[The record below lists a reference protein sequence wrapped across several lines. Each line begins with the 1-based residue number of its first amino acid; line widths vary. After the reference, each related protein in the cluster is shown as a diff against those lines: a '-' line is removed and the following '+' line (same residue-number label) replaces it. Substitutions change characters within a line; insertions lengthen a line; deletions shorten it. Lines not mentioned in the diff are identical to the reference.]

1 VDRAQTQKR
10 VVVTLVILL
19 GCCPGVWALEPSRDI
34 SQYAHTSWKIRDG
47 FATGTIHQIAQT
59 PDGYLWLATESG
71 LLRFDGVRAVPWQP
85 PQGEHLPSNDI
96 RGLIAGRDG
105 TLWIG
110 TAKGL
115 ASWKDGKLT
124 YYLELDKHDVA
135 ALLEDREGTVWA
147 GGVMWEAGPNHPGK
161 LCAIHGG
168 GIECYGAD
176 GSLSFGVTSIYED
189 SRGNLW
195 LGAGNGL
202 WRWRPGPPEHF
213 ALPELNRFALPGMVF
228 PWNAFLDGDH
238 GALLIGGR
246 SGVKQFVDGKL
257 KEYPFPSG
265 GQHFHEGGTL
275 LRDRNGGLW
284 IGTLDRGILH
294 VHQGNAD
301 VFAQSDGLS
310 GNSVQS
316 FFEDREGSIWVA
328 TTNGLDRF
336 RDFAVSTISV
346 KQGLSSPFVVCL
358 LAAKDGSVWLGTSDG
373 LNRWKGGVITT
384 YRRPSATSA
393 PPANGIPG
401 ANTPDGVAH
410 EILST
415 ELPDNYVT
423 SLFQDVHGRI
433 WVSTARGLAY
443 FENNRLVRLSGVQ
456 VTSISQLA
464 GDGAGNLWVTNNDQ
478 GLYRLREDK
487 VVERIPWA
495 NLKVRGTNSNP
506 MVVDPVHGGLW
517 LASWS
522 GGVVYFKDGQVRA
535 FYDHAAGLGEGRV
548 NALQFDRDGSLWAAT
563 DGGLSRIE
571 NGRVATLTTKNGLP
585 CDTSHD
591 LVEDDAHSLWLIMAC
606 GLVRVAHSELEA
618 WVADSRYRVT
628 ATVFDSSDGV
638 RSHAGTYGFG
648 PRVAKTADGKL
659 WFLPLDGVSVVDP
672 DRLAFNKLPPP
683 VRIERVIADGKT
695 YWQNWSGDAYTSH
708 PTLPPRIRDLAI
720 DYTALSLVAPERV
733 RFRFKLEGQDEDW
746 REVANARQVQ
756 YSNLRPGPYRFRVS
770 ACNNSG
776 VWNEDGA
783 ILDFGVTP
791 AYYQTTWFRS
801 IGIASVLLVLW
812 MLYLMRIHQVR
823 KQEMRLRNVID
834 AVPANVWSTS
844 PDGAVDFVNQR
855 WQELTGL
862 PADQALGWNWEDAV
876 HPDDRAGFVAHW
888 HAAVKNGEAM
898 EHEVRVGRPTGEYRW
913 LFVRNV
919 PLRDER
925 GNILKWYGTSVDIE
939 DRKRAEQALLRSQTY
954 LAEAQKLS
962 GTGSFAYNPGIR
974 TTVYWSEELFR
985 IFGLDPQ
992 RGIPSYD
999 ETRLLVHPHDRDRV
1013 SKECLQGFREK
1024 AEFSQTY
1031 RLLLRDG
1038 TVRHLHA
1045 VWHPVLDKTGELV
1058 EYVGTAADVTDR
1070 EKAEQKFRG
1079 LLESAPDAIAVVNR
1093 EGEIV
1098 LVNEQLEKLFGFQR
1112 QEVLGKKIEM
1122 LVPERFRSKHPE
1134 HRATF
1139 VADPR
1144 TRPMGSGLE
1153 LHGLHK
1159 DGREFPVEISLSP
1172 LETEEGV
1179 LISSIIR
1186 DITERKQAEEKI
1198 RQSEAELRQL
1208 IDVIPQQVY
1217 VFDADWNPL
1226 FANQRERE
1234 HTGLTI
1240 EEARSGDASVR
1251 VVHPEDLQKL
1261 EALRERARSDG
1272 APFELEARIKGRDGQ
1287 YRWFLIQDNPLRD
1300 EQGRVLRWYGTRT
1313 DIEDRKRGEEERE
1326 RLRQLEAGLAH
1337 INRVTTMGELSASLA
1352 HEIKQPIAAAV
1363 TNAEACLRFLEKD
1376 QPDLVDARDAA
1387 SGMVGSVKRAAEVID
1402 RVRSLFGKDAAQYQA
1417 VDVNQAIHDIV
1428 VLLQNEARQHAISI
1442 HTELAEN
1449 LPKVMGDGVQ
1459 LQQVILNLLLN
1470 GIEAMHDNDGELRI
1484 TSHPRENEVLVS
1496 VIDAGVGLPSQKLDQ
1511 IFDAFFTTK
1520 PQGTG
1525 MGLAISRSIIEA
1537 HGGRLWATP
1546 NSGRGATFHFALPCK
1561 TEAGT

>member
-1 VDRAQTQKR
+1 MDRAQSQR
-10 VVVTLVILL
+10 RAVATLAILL
-19 GCCPGVWALEPSRDI
+19 WCCPGVCALEPSLDV
-34 SQYAHTSWKIRDG
+34 SQYAHTSWKIREG

-96 RGLIAGRDG
+96 RGLIAARDG

-124 YYLELDKHDVA
+124 HYPELDEHDVA

-147 GGVMWEAGPNHPGK
+147 GGVVWEAGPNHPGK
-161 LCAIHGG
+161 LCAIHSGG
-168 GIECYGAD
+168 SECYGAD
-176 GSLSFGVTSIYED
+176 GALSFGVTSIYED

-213 ALPELNRFALPGMVF
+213 ALPALNRFALPGMVF
-228 PWNAFLDGDH
+228 PWNAFLDGDD

-246 SGVKQFVDGKL
+246 SGVKQFVNGKL

-265 GQHFHEGGTL
+265 GRQFHEGGTL

-294 VHQGNAD
+294 VHQGRTD
-301 VFAQSDGLS
+301 VYAQSDGLS

-336 RDFAVSTISV
+336 RDYAVSTISV
-346 KQGLSSPFVVCL
+346 KQGLSSPFVVCV
-358 LAAKDGSVWLGTSDG
+358 LAARDGSVWLGTSDG
-373 LNRWKGGVITT
+373 LNRWKDGQIIT
-384 YRRPSATSA
+384 YRRPGTSTA
-393 PPANGIPG
+393 PQANGVSG
-401 ANTPDGVAH
+401 ANKPGVAH

-443 FENNRLVRLSGVQ
+443 FENDKLVRLSGVH

-464 GDGAGNLWVTNNDQ
+464 GDSEGNLWVTNSDQ

-487 VVERIPWA
+487 VVEHFPWA
-495 NLKVRGTNSNP
+495 NLRVRGTNSNP
-506 MVVDPVHGGLW
+506 MVADPVHGGLW

-522 GGVVYFKDGQVRA
+522 GGVVYFKDGHVRA
-535 FYDHAAGLGEGRV
+535 FYGPADGLGDGRV
-548 NALQFDRDGSLWAAT
+548 NALQLDRDGTLWAAT

-606 GLVRVAHSELEA
+606 GLVRVAHSELKA
-618 WVADSRYRVT
+618 WVADPRSRV
-628 ATVFDSSDGV
+628 ASTVFDSSDGV

-672 DRLAFNKLPPP
+672 RRLAFNKLPPP
-683 VRIERVIADGKT
+683 IHIEQVIADGKT
-695 YWQNWSGDAYTSH
+695 YWQNWSGDAPTSH
-708 PTLPPRIRDLAI
+708 PTLPPHIRDLAI
-720 DYTALSLVAPERV
+720 DYTALSLVDPERV
-733 RFRFKLEGQDEDW
+733 HFRFKLEGQDEDW
-746 REVANARQVQ
+746 REVVNERQVQ
-756 YSNLRPGPYRFRVS
+756 YSNLRPGPYRFRIK

-776 VWNEDGA
+776 VWNEVGSV
-783 ILDFGVTP
+783 LDFGVAP
-791 AYYQTTWFRS
+791 AYYETNWFRS
-801 IGIASVLLVLW
+801 LGVASVLAMLW
-812 MLYLMRIHQVR
+812 ILYQMRIQQVR
-823 KQEMRLRNVID
+823 RQETRLRDVID
-834 AVPANVWSTS
+834 AVPANVWSTA

-862 PADQALGWNWEDAV
+862 PADHASGWNWEAVV
-876 HPDDRAGFVAHW
+876 HPDERAGFVANW
-888 HAAVKNGEAM
+888 RAAVKKGEAM
-898 EHEVRVGRPTGEYRW
+898 EHEVRVRRPDGEYRW
-913 LFVRNV
+913 LLVRNV
-919 PLRDER
+919 PLRDEK
-925 GNILKWYGTSVDIE
+925 GNIIRWYGTSVDIE
-939 DRKRAEQALLRSQTY
+939 DRKRAEQALLRSKAY

-962 GTGSFAYNPGIR
+962 RTGSFAYNPGIQ
-974 TTVYWSEELFR
+974 TTVFWSEELFR
-985 IFGLDPQ
+985 IFRLDPQ
-992 RGIPSYD
+992 CGIPSYD
-999 ETRLLVHPHDRDRV
+999 ETRQLVHPDDRNRV
-1013 SKECLQGFREK
+1013 SQECLQGFREK

-1038 TVRHLHA
+1038 TVRHLHV
-1045 VWHPVLDKTGELV
+1045 VWHPFLDEAGEVV
-1058 EYVGTAADVTDR
+1058 EYVGTAADVTER
-1070 EKAEQKFRG
+1070 KKAEQKFRE
-1079 LLESAPDAIAVVNR
+1079 LLESAPDAIAVANR

-1098 LVNEQLEKLFGFQR
+1098 LVNAQLEKLFGYPR
-1112 QEVLGKKIEM
+1112 REVLGKKIEM
-1122 LVPERFRSKHPE
+1122 LMPERSRGKHPE
-1134 HRATF
+1134 HRAAF
-1139 VADPR
+1139 AAAPR
-1144 TRPMGSGLE
+1144 VRPMGSGLE
-1153 LHGLHK
+1153 LYGLHK

-1179 LISSIIR
+1179 LVSSTIR
-1186 DITERKQAEEKI
+1186 DITERKRAEEKL

-1208 IDVIPQQVY
+1208 IDAIPQQVY
-1217 VFDADWNPL
+1217 VFGADWNPL

-1234 HTGLTI
+1234 YTGLSL
-1240 EEARSGDASVR
+1240 EQLQSREAFVSKI
-1251 VVHPEDLQKL
+1251 HPEDLKKL
-1261 EALRERARSDG
+1261 EAIRERATLEVV
-1272 APFELEARIKGRDGQ
+1272 PFELEARIKGKDGR
-1287 YRWFLIQDNPLRD
+1287 YRWFLLRDNPLRD
-1300 EQGRVLRWYGTRT
+1300 ESGRVLRWYGTRT
-1313 DIEDRKRGEEERE
+1313 NIEDRKRAEEERE
-1326 RLRQLEAGLAH
+1326 RLRQLEAELAH
-1337 INRVTTMGELSASLA
+1337 INRVNTMGELTVSLA

-1363 TNAEACLRFLEKD
+1363 TNAEACLRLLERNE
-1376 QPDLVDARDAA
+1376 PDLGEVRDAA
-1387 SGMVGSVKRAAEVID
+1387 SGMAGCARRAAEIID
-1402 RVRSLFGKDAAQYQA
+1402 RVRALFAKNAPQHEV
-1417 VDVNQAIHDIV
+1417 VDVNEVIRDIV
-1428 VLLQNEARQHAISI
+1428 VLLQNEARQHSVVI
-1442 HTELAEN
+1442 HLELAEN
-1449 LPKVMGDGVQ
+1449 LPTVMGDHVQ
-1459 LQQVILNLLLN
+1459 LQQVVMNLMLN
-1470 GIEAMHDNDGELRI
+1470 GIEAMRGTSGELSI
-1484 TSHPRENEVLVS
+1484 TSQVGESHVLIS
-1496 VIDAGVGLPSQKLDQ
+1496 LRDTGIGLPPEKADK

-1525 MGLAISRSIIEA
+1525 MGLAISRSIIQS
-1537 HGGRLWATP
+1537 HGGCVWAEA
-1546 NSGRGATFHFALPCK
+1546 NSGRGSTFRFTLPRQ
-1561 TEAGT
+1561 TQEGA